1 MDRLFRSNSSV
12 SSRSSVPP
20 NIINEED
27 YAAEETDLIDFQ
39 KWNIP
44 KVDTKSIYRTIWVQ
58 NTFNSQ
64 LNVRTVEQTYSIS
77 RTHEKCC
84 LFNRRNINEF
94 LAKKSNYLHIGLVQV
109 AIKPLTQKGINAS
122 VFMCLRD
129 ARFKDLDTSILGM
142 ITSSLFD
149 GPVYFNC
156 YPDITLALDDP
167 NIVKALTLNILTS
180 GYDMDE
186 GSKPL
191 AIIYCIYY
199 RLLGT

>member
-1 MDRLFRSNSSV
+1 MDILFRSNSSV

-20 NIINEED
+20 DIINEED
-27 YAAEETDLIDFQ
+27 YAAEETDLTDFQ

-64 LNVRTVEQTYSIS
+64 FKVRTVKQTYSIS

-84 LFNRRNINEF
+84 LLNRRNINEF
-94 LAKKSNYLHIGLVQV
+94 LAKKFNYLHIGLVQV
-109 AIKPLTQKGINAS
+109 VVKPLTRKGINAS
-122 VFMCLRD
+122 ILMCLRD
-129 ARFKDLDTSILGM
+129 ARFKDFHTSILGM
-142 ITSSLFD
+142 ITSSSFD

-156 YPDITLALDDP
+156 YPDITFALDDP

-180 GYDMDE
+180 SYDMDE

>member
-20 NIINEED
+20 DIINEED
-27 YAAEETDLIDFQ
+27 YAAEETDLTDFQ

-64 LNVRTVEQTYSIS
+64 FSVRIVEQTYSIS

-84 LFNRRNINEF
+84 FFNRRNINEF
-94 LAKKSNYLHIGLVQV
+94 LAKKFNYFHIGLVQV
-109 AIKPLTQKGINAS
+109 DVKPLTRKSINAF
-122 VFMCLRD
+122 VLMCLRD
-129 ARFKDLDTSILGM
+129 ARFKDFHTSILGM
-142 ITSSLFD
+142 ITSSPFD
-149 GPVYFNC
+149 GPVYFNY
-156 YPDITLALDDP
+156 YPDITLALDNP
-167 NIVKALTLNILTS
+167 NIVKTLNILTF